1 MATLIPCNID
11 TTPMAAEMQSVSSH
25 VQGTTAAVV
34 TMQSAVIAAENH
46 SANKVCSNV
55 NRGFYTLM
63 CSQISQKIANKHS
76 RVEALLMKM
85 AQQKR
90 RLLNIKSTMERDYGR
105 ISARYLKIFTGIN
118 KELETRILQIDQPV
132 FELVNKHMA
141 SSSNRMNSLTAW
153 ISTSQSESIA
163 DSQKILASNLKR
175 NAQTVLEESTR
186 FLSQIGE
193 QRVLTSK
200 VLIYNEE
207 GNDDHDYLVPVL
219 IRESVNDSSMAS
231 RLDVMTPADLETSTA
246 RAIDNSV
253 RTSDSLKWHNG
264 VCDPAVRDEFTRMVD
279 MAQMAPRVKDKMRE
293 LFGSSNFEIL

>member
-1 MATLIPCNID
+1 MATLIPCTVD

-34 TMQSAVIAAENH
+34 TMQSAVIAAENR
-46 SANKVCSNV
+46 SANKVCTNV

-105 ISARYLKIFTGIN
+105 ISERYLKIFTGIN

-141 SSSNRMNSLTAW
+141 SSSNRMNSLTSW
-153 ISTSQSESIA
+153 IATSQSESIA

-175 NAQTVLEESTR
+175 NAQTVLEESTG

-200 VLIYNEE
+200 VLIYNDE
-207 GNDDHDYLVPVL
+207 GNDDHAYLVPVL
-219 IRESVNDSSMAS
+219 IREAVNDSSMSS
-231 RLDVMTPADLETSTA
+231 RMDVMTPADMDKSAA
-246 RAIDNSV
+246 RAIDNTV
-253 RTSDSLKWHNG
+253 RSAEGLKWHDG
-264 VCDPAVRDEFTRMVD
+264 VCDQAVSDEFMKLLNT
-279 MAQMAPRVKDKMRE
+279 AAIAPRVRDKMRE
-293 LFGSSNFEIL
+293 LFNSSKFEIL